1 MIVLE
6 LENTSAKVA
15 GVGYVNT
22 VPDEKV
28 TGGCNRVLGIGGY
41 R

>member
-1 MIVLE
+1 MTRMTGSGVIMLE
-6 LENTSAKVA
+6 LENMSVKVA

-28 TGGCNRVLGIGGY
+28 TRVLD
-41 R
+41 